1 LFSGV
6 SSASGK
12 SDRKMMSMQSLDCV
26 DLVVER
32 LIWRGRGLARLD
44 NGQVV
49 IIDPGVFPG
58 ERIRA
63 RIIQSKP
70 DYLRARCMQVLEA
83 HPMRRLH
90 PCKLADLC
98 GGCRFGWLPHT
109 EQIKIKT
116 ELVCN
121 ELSRALPAEVRSHL
135 PPVQAVSSPK
145 KWRYRW
151 RGQVHV
157 HHGQPCV
164 MPLQGH
170 EPLPCSDC
178 LLLAKPLSRQVRDL
192 CALMDDGRITLA
204 ASPKTHQAARAGDA
218 LWLDLPLPAFNLDL
232 QVTPDIF
239 FQANWS
245 GNQDLVSYVCAHI
258 DPDWKVAD
266 LYAGAGNFAL
276 ALGRRGNRVLALES
290 DPRAVRA
297 GQENARRLGL
307 HHVRFARRD
316 LARESARR
324 RLQQERVRAVVV
336 DPPRTGAGRKLAQTL
351 DVPHIK
357 RMIWISCDVV
367 NTCRDLKQYISLG
380 WRIKGIQ
387 IFDLFP
393 QTWHVETVFILDR
406 DES

>member
-1 LFSGV
+1 
-6 SSASGK
+6 
-12 SDRKMMSMQSLDCV
+12 MQSLDLM

-58 ERIRA
+58 ERVRA
-63 RIIQSKP
+63 QIIQSKP
-70 DYLRARCMQVLEA
+70 DYLRVRCTQVLEA
-83 HPMRRLH
+83 HPMRRPH
-90 PCKLADLC
+90 PCSLSDDC

-109 EQIKIKT
+109 EQIKLKT
-116 ELVCN
+116 ELVHN
-121 ELSRALPAEVRSHL
+121 ELTRALPAVARSNL
-135 PPVQAVSSPK
+135 PPVMAVSSPK

-157 HHGQPCV
+157 HHGQPY
-164 MPLQGH
+164 MMSLQGQK
-170 EPLPCSDC
+170 PLPCSDC
-178 LLLAKPLSRQVRDL
+178 LLLAKPLSRQVPDL
-192 CALMDDGRITLA
+192 CASMDDGRIVLA
-204 ASPKTHQAARAGDA
+204 ASPQTHQAAREGDDI
-218 LWLDLPLPAFNLDL
+218 WLELPLPAFNLDL

-245 GNQDLVSYVCAHI
+245 GNQDLVHHVCEHI

-266 LYAGAGNFAL
+266 LYAGAGNFAM
-276 ALGRRGNRVLALES
+276 ALGRRGNQVLALES
-290 DPRAVRA
+290 DVRAVRA

-307 HHVRFARRD
+307 HYVRFARRD

-324 RLQQERVRAVVV
+324 RLQQEKVRAVVV
-336 DPPRTGAGRKLAQTL
+336 DPPRTGAGNKLAQTL
-351 DVPHIK
+351 DLPHIK
-357 RMIWISCDVV
+357 RMVWVSCDVV
-367 NTCRDLKQYISLG
+367 NTCRDLKQYLALG
-380 WRIKGIQ
+380 WQIKSIQ

-406 DES
+406 DE